1 MSEKELILRIKAIAD
16 AAGFDKIKEAA
27 GGMQDKMMGASK
39 AVGAGLLV
47 GGAAV
52 AAFGVSAVSAAATFE
67 AGMSNIQAVSGAT
80 TEEMTKVHAKA
91 MQIGADTAFSAQ
103 EAAMGMEELL
113 KAGVNTTE
121 MLNGAAD
128 ATIALASAGGTDLPT
143 AAAIA
148 SSAMNNF
155 GMSGAELPR
164 VADLIAGAANA
175 SAISV
180 EDFGYSL
187 SASGA
192 VANLAGVSFDDLS
205 TAITAMGN
213 AGIKGSDAGTS
224 LKTFMSNMIPTTNTQ
239 IDAFKALGII
249 TEEST
254 GVMVNGLRKA
264 SDISKQ
270 VSMDIAGM
278 SKAEKEAY
286 LVTQFGNVAYDE
298 TGKKLRSVSELAKI
312 AVRDHMAIATTQ
324 TEGTR
329 QVNLFV
335 DQQTGSFKSLAEVAG
350 ILKDKLGPL
359 SETQRMVALEA
370 MFGSDAIRAAAVI
383 ADNGAEGFTKLAQ
396 EMTKV
401 TAADVAATRLDN
413 LKGSVDAFWGS
424 VETLQ
429 IKVGEKL
436 LPTIRKVVDAGSG
449 IVNAIGSLFG
459 SATVDAEAMA
469 TGVAGSVD
477 KTLLAGQGLSKA
489 FAGLGID
496 IDPSVFADLITAVQD
511 SFGRIKEAFSGVEGG
526 DLGGALV
533 TVITKITDAI
543 VFLVEN
549 PAVAKIALIFT
560 GLVAAIAPVMMI
572 VGPLIPIFT
581 GLVSVIMGIIAPIG
595 AAITAAGGLTAIL
608 GTVAAVLTGPVA
620 IAIGIVIAA
629 YALWQAKGDEIKA
642 AIGEFVAWIGAKW
655 EELKAW
661 SQAAWDAMGA
671 AITLAWDTFKADI
684 SARLDAILSAVST
697 IWTNVKTA
705 IADALEAIAE
715 NLRLKWDA
723 FLRQISEKLDAIL
736 DKTSKAWEAVKKAI
750 DDAMVAV
757 EAVLTAA
764 LDRVKGI
771 IDAAWT
777 AIGDG
782 IDARLAWIQQT
793 IDKVLSWI
801 EDKTG
806 RSMEA
811 VRNIFDHAMTAVRD
825 IVGAV
830 ISLLQGDWA
839 GALDGAKEAAYH
851 VTEAIQGYF
860 KFMVEGVRRWLD
872 LVVSTITGWADKI
885 GAEAGKIG
893 QFIMEGIGRGV
904 EAFKGALK
912 AKLQAIIDLLPQ
924 WIKDFLGIHSPSQ
937 VMADEVGRPMAEGII
952 AGLDSGLRG
961 RAIEPI
967 IRLIGELGAL
977 PVRVTERVGA
987 TLAAGILTGV
997 VQALGGT
1004 PGGAQ
1009 GSGGLMGAIAL
1020 ALGSGMAGRPQQKG
1034 QTRSPFERTVPFP
1047 FGGGPMNIPNGGTR
1061 VGGVGDVVAK
1071 WNMSGR
1077 GGHVAASRSNYWQ
1090 VFVQRHGVPTEASAR
1105 RVAEKLGIPLPQW
1118 LEQIYAASG
1127 ATPIDAK
1134 ADWTNGQTGAGW
1146 GALPAAVTAATGGL
1160 ASVGAAATAL
1170 ATALAAA
1177 VAVGGTALE
1186 PAIRELAV
1194 AISNQAQIIGGINLV
1209 PEPRLEPVLPIQP
1222 DPPRSEP
1229 MPFGTATV
1237 ESVEMGDIVM
1247 GDTHVYLDGR
1257 EIARAVA
1264 RSFIDDVT
1272 ILDDLGKALGQRA
1285 AQRGA

>member
-436 LPTIRKVVDAGSG
+436 LPTIRKIVDAGSG

-469 TGVAGSVD
+469 TGVAGSVN

-496 IDPSVFADLITAVQD
+496 IDPSVFTDLITAVQD

-629 YALWQAKGDEIKA
+629 YALWQAKGDETKA

-736 DKTSKAWEAVKKAI
+736 AKTTEAWTSVKKAI
-750 DDAMVAV
+750 DDAMVAI
-757 EAVLTAA
+757 AAMAQAA
-764 LDRVKGI
+764 LDNLRNAYDRAWAAIFGV
-771 IDAAWT
+771 IDT
-777 AIGDG
+777 ALEKI
-782 IDARLAWIQQT
+782 QT
-793 IDKVLSWI
+793 IVGDVLSWI
-801 EDKTG
+801 EGVTG
-806 RSMEA
+806 KNLDVIRNLWNAAMDAIQLAVAAVVNFLTGNWSEA
-811 VRNIFDHAMTAVRD
+811 L
-825 IVGAV
+825 
-830 ISLLQGDWA
+830 SQ
-839 GALDGAKEAAYH
+839 AKEAARMAWDGIVAYFRDGWEN
-851 VTEAIQGYF
+851 VKKNLRIQ
-860 KFMVEGVRRWLD
+860 ELLD
-872 LVVSTITGWADKI
+872 MFSD
-885 GAEAGKIG
+885 
-893 QFIMEGIGRGV
+893 M
-904 EAFKGALK
+904 K
-912 AKLQAIIDLLPQ
+912 AKLMQIGGDIVDGLKHGIAGSWEALKRFLTAQIGDLIALAKR
-924 WIKDFLGIHSPSQ
+924 ILGIASPSR
-937 VMADEVGRPMAEGII
+937 VMAEEVGEPMAAGII